1 MMDVIKDVMETIGR
15 FKWDCSWPRRSADD
29 EQARIAFSR
38 NNRRSTEDNGR
49 DARGKARTI
58 SVSREVNRGRIA
70 REVFAV
76 GR

>member
-15 FKWDCSWPRRSADD
+15 FKWDCSWPRRCADD

-38 NNRRSTEDNGR
+38 NNRRSIEDNGH

-58 SVSREVNRGRIA
+58 AVPVKLDQSRIA
-70 REVFAV
+70 
-76 GR
+76 G